1 MFRYEL
7 KLALRNKLIFF
18 CLLIGILSGIP
29 GMISYY
35 SDTAFMAKIPDA
47 VSCYQAWIYALS
59 LGSGAL
65 YKIIAPMLIIPNLDS
80 FFVEKRNG
88 YSNFVV
94 ARSNYK
100 RYYFAKLFSGIL
112 VSGLILITILMTWLI
127 ICMIAFPHNFP
138 VDFLTYISNEGF
150 HRLFVERPIIYILI
164 IFILNFLFA
173 AVFYSLGYGIS
184 FFCKNKY
191 VVMVTPFLIYL
202 CMTMLASF
210 LRVGILSPIS
220 MIIPH
225 EIVKAS
231 WNTVLLQFSIMG
243 IVSCFVVL
251 YGYAKSY
258 HEV

>member
-7 KLALRNKLIFF
+7 KLAIRNKIIIF

-29 GMISYY
+29 GMVSYY
-35 SDTAFMAKIPDA
+35 SDTMFMTKIPNA

-94 ARSNYK
+94 VRSNYK
-100 RYYFAKLFSGIL
+100 KYYFIKLFSGML
-112 VSGLILITILMTWLI
+112 VSGLILITILIVWLI
-127 ICMIAFPHNFP
+127 ICIITFPHNLP
-138 VDFLTYISNEGF
+138 VDFLTYISNDSF
-150 HRLFVERPIIYILI
+150 RRLFVEKPTIYILI
-164 IFILNFLFA
+164 IFVLNFLFA
-173 AVFYSLGYGIS
+173 AFFYSLGYGIS
-184 FFCKNKY
+184 FLCKNKY
-191 VVMVTPFLIYL
+191 IVMVTPFLIYL

-210 LRVGILSPIS
+210 LRVGILSPVS
-220 MIIPH
+220 MIAPH
-225 EIVKAS
+225 EIVTAS
-231 WNTVLLQFSIMG
+231 PNTVLLQFTIVG
-243 IVSCFVVL
+243 FVSCFVVL

-258 HEV
+258 KEV